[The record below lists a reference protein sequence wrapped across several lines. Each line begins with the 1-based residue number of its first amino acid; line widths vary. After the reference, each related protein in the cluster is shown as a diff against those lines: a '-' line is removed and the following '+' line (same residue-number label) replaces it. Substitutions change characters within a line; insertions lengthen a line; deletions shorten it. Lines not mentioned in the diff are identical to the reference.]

1 MGVRLSQYYS
11 NNWLFFLLRYLHR
24 RIIYHSTPSMMTLIT
39 VWNVHSMMKVFLSSH
54 IQDLEFES
62 LMLENTVNH
71 SDCPSEPS
79 TPKSVAAPAF
89 SPVRSSPSTL
99 HEVDSDKEDLLT
111 NDHDMQHKNVTALKK
126 SDDGGTKLILDN
138 IDSNVRPRFMTSEK
152 QTQSLHYVQMYA
164 VLDRTDT
171 TQLSDVTPP
180 RSQSSITEVIKT
192 ILPSPEDNQT
202 MANYFST
209 LIGRVLVTHMPYF
222 KTTFGDVVEWHIPH
236 QFMKEMSK
244 PSTVVSNNFARFKT

>member
-1 MGVRLSQYYS
+1 MEYS
-11 NNWLFFLLRYLHR
+11 FHDE
-24 RIIYHSTPSMMTLIT
+24 S
-39 VWNVHSMMKVFLSSH
+39 FLSSH
-54 IQDLEFES
+54 ILDPEFES
-62 LMLENTVNH
+62 LITVND

-89 SPVRSSPSTL
+89 SPVCSSPSTL

-111 NDHDMQHKNVTALKK
+111 SDRDMQHTNVTALEKTG
-126 SDDGGTKLILDN
+126 DRGTKLILDN
-138 IDSNVRPRFMTSEK
+138 IDNNVRPRFMTSEK

-171 TQLSDVTPP
+171 TQLSDVTPT

-202 MANYFST
+202 MANYFSI

-244 PSTVVSNNFARFKT
+244 PSTVVSNKLCKVKNDIILNLFHAGPIGSIT